1 MMLDYKKLLESLLR
15 ELIDKKIIS
24 EWYCN
29 GAGYFWK
36 YNEKDKRI
44 LKLEKEN
51 AELKNKIAD
60 IKANC
65 DLAIE
70 GRDVKIMEL
79 EADNK
84 LLEQRGSD
92 ILKELLDKN
101 KKCKQLEKEKEET
114 RKKVIEI
121 FANDEMQQG
130 ELWKACGLRL
140 VGWDYE
146 KNQLDEQFMTL
157 YGVSN

>member
-36 YNEKDKRI
+36 YNEKDERI
-44 LKLEKEN
+44 LKLRNE
-51 AELKNKIAD
+51 IDD

-79 EADNK
+79 EADNR

-101 KKCKQLEKEKEET
+101 KRCIELEQQIEKMKCCGNCGNERCTSKYRGNSAYHTQTDGYACAENEDWVMRIKEN
-114 RKKVIEI
+114 V
-121 FANDEMQQG
+121 
-130 ELWKACGLRL
+130 
-140 VGWDYE
+140 
-146 KNQLDEQFMTL
+146 
-157 YGVSN
+157 